1 MTFQFRPVVRPR
13 AAAIALPVVVSR
25 CTSADGVI
33 ARTIGRSAEPS
44 LGVLAALGAAVPLPP
59 HPAMMR
65 IAASAHP
72 SGPRRVPR
80 MSPLLLV
87 KASLSYAAELSFLA
101 KLAARSE
108 ARDSIL
114 CVGLDPEPSLIP
126 ESFGRG
132 PQAAVRFLRR
142 IIRATADHV
151 CAYKPNLAFYERYG
165 SAAMDVLALTLQAI
179 PADIP
184 VILDAKRGD
193 VPNTSAAYADAL
205 FDSFHADAAT
215 VAPYVGLDSIEPF
228 TTGVRYALVLARTS
242 NPGAGDFQDLE
253 VAGRPLYERVV
264 ERCVERF
271 SAERCGFVVGAT
283 YPDEARRLR
292 AIAPDRLF
300 LMPGIGSQGGDVSIA
315 LRAGMDANGGGV
327 LPSAS
332 RSVLYASRGDDFEKA
347 AGEAARMLR
356 EAANAARAAATAGSR

>member
-1 MTFQFRPVVRPR
+1 
-13 AAAIALPVVVSR
+13 
-25 CTSADGVI
+25 
-33 ARTIGRSAEPS
+33 
-44 LGVLAALGAAVPLPP
+44 
-59 HPAMMR
+59 
-65 IAASAHP
+65 
-72 SGPRRVPR
+72 
-80 MSPLLLV
+80 
-87 KASLSYAAELSFLA
+87 
-101 KLAARSE
+101 
-108 ARDSIL
+108 
-114 CVGLDPEPSLIP
+114 
-126 ESFGRG
+126 
-132 PQAAVRFLRR
+132 
-142 IIRATADHV
+142 
-151 CAYKPNLAFYERYG
+151 
-165 SAAMDVLALTLQAI
+165 MDVLALTLQAI

-228 TTGVRYALVLARTS
+228 TTGGRYALVLARTS

-271 SAERCGFVVGAT
+271 AAERCGFVVGAT

-292 AIAPDRLF
+292 ALAPDRLF
-300 LMPGIGSQGGDVSIA
+300 LMPGIGSQGGDIGIA
-315 LRAGMDANGGGV
+315 LRAGMDVSGAGV

-347 AGEAARMLR
+347 AGEAARTLR
-356 EAANAARAAATAGSR
+356 EAANAARAAATARGR